1 MSRLGAARAQ
11 LSRLSVRARVAIAAA
26 LAVGLAVLVTA
37 GAAYLTVRNQ
47 LLDEMDKSLV
57 DRAQSAV
64 SGPLADPTRLVQ
76 VPAEALG
83 AGDLRIALLRANGDA
98 FVAQG
103 ENSAPP
109 LGAAELRV
117 ARGTDDE
124 SLRTATLDGVRYRVA
139 AVPAGPNLA
148 LIMAQK
154 TAPTERT
161 LSRLGLITLIAGAV
175 GIGVAAW
182 AGYAIAR
189 TALRPVRRLTD
200 AAEHVAQTQ
209 ELDPIPVV
217 GHDELARLTQSFNAM
232 LLALGDAQDR
242 QRRLV
247 ADAGHELRTPLTS
260 LRTNLDLLAQ
270 SDARGGLDATE
281 RSHLLSDV
289 QAQIEEMSALV
300 TDLIELSREDSPAEA
315 VAPLDLADVV
325 RSAIS
330 RVRRRGPDVSYSVDL
345 RPWAVEGDAQLLER
359 AVINLVDNARKW
371 SPPGG
376 IVTVRLRDGELTVAD
391 NGPGIS
397 DEDLPH
403 VFERFYRSTE
413 ARAQSGSGLGLA
425 IVKQAA
431 QRHGG
436 TVTAGRSESG
446 GALLTLRLPA
456 MPAPGDDAAPT
467 SPNGDLGDN
476 DAPTGSS
483 SAPLGVLSVSSQPRP
498 KE

>member
-1 MSRLGAARAQ
+1 MSRFTVISTQ
-11 LSRLSVRARVAIAAA
+11 LSKLSLRARVAIAAA

-47 LLDEMDKSLV
+47 LLDEMDSSLMA
-57 DRAQSAV
+57 RAHAAAD
-64 SGPLADPTRLVQ
+64 GPLADRALLAQ
-76 VPAEALG
+76 IPAEALG
-83 AGDLRIALLRANGDA
+83 AADLRIAILTADGQRI
-98 FVAQG
+98 
-103 ENSAPP
+103 SASPPP
-109 LGAAELRV
+109 LGDAELQV
-117 ARGTDDE
+117 ARGTDNE

-139 AVPAGPNLA
+139 AVQSAPGVA
-148 LIMAQK
+148 LVMAQK

-161 LSRLGLITLIAGAV
+161 LGRLGLITLIAGAV

-189 TALRPVRRLTD
+189 TALRPVRRITD
-200 AAEHVAQTQ
+200 AAEHVARTQ
-209 ELDPIPVV
+209 ELTPIPVV

-270 SDARGGLDATE
+270 SDERGGLDATE
-281 RSHLLSDV
+281 RSHLLADV
-289 QAQIEEMSALV
+289 RAQIEEMSALV

-330 RVRRRGPDVSYSVDL
+330 RVRRRGADVSYSVDL

-359 AVINLVDNARKW
+359 AVINLLDNARKW

-376 IVTVRLRDGELTVAD
+376 VVSVRLRDGELTVAD

-436 TVTAGRSESG
+436 TVTAARSASG

-456 MPAPGDDAAPT
+456 MPMGTHDVAPT
-467 SPNGDLGDN
+467 SPEGDLGDT

-483 SAPLGVLSVSSQPRP
+483 STPLGVLSVSSQPRP